1 MKIVDMTAFAGG
13 GQTKSLSVSGFT
25 LAEVLITL
33 GIIGIVAA
41 MTLPVL
47 TKKYQEVVL
56 RNQFKKGYS
65 MLSQAVIKAQSDWGG
80 MPSCYRRTY
89 SLVPTKCSNYN
100 SLGVC
105 TSSTQL
111 DGSPVPKNQT
121 GEVDD
126 CPQFWPLVRKQIK
139 IIKTCDKNSLQKGC
153 IPQYKG
159 RDEIAQES
167 QSAKPGDD
175 DYMDDYGKQ
184 MIAGCAMWTK
194 SQLDNTTASYVLADG
209 SIIIS
214 AYNGDKGTS
223 FAYDVNGKK
232 GPNKWGYDI
241 FVMAIRNNARTG
253 QASISQLIVGAGDCM
268 TAESGGKLTADM
280 IKSLYK

>member
-1 MKIVDMTAFAGG
+1 MRGG

-65 MLSQAVIKAQSDWGG
+65 MLSQAVIKAQSDWGS
-80 MPSCYRRTY
+80 MPFCYRRTY
-89 SLVPTKCSNYN
+89 NLVPTKCSNYN

-105 TSSTQL
+105 TTSTQL

>member
-1 MKIVDMTAFAGG
+1 MGG

-184 MIAGCAMWTK
+184 MIAGCAIWTK

>member
-1 MKIVDMTAFAGG
+1 MRGG

>member
-1 MKIVDMTAFAGG
+1 MGGG

>member
-1 MKIVDMTAFAGG
+1 MGG

-126 CPQFWPLVRKQIK
+126 CPQFWSLVRKQIK

>member
-1 MKIVDMTAFAGG
+1 M
-13 GQTKSLSVSGFT
+13 
-25 LAEVLITL
+25 LITL
-33 GIIGIVAA
+33 GIIGVVAA
-41 MTLPVL
+41 LTLPVL
-47 TKKYQEVVL
+47 TKKYQEIVL
-56 RNQFKKGYS
+56 KNQFKKSYS
-65 MLSQAVIKAQSDWGG
+65 MLSQAIVKAQSEFGS
-80 MPSCYRRTY
+80 MPYCYKRTY
-89 SLVPTKCSNYN
+89 NLVPQVCSHYN

-121 GEVDD
+121 GEIDD

-184 MIAGCAMWTK
+184 MIANCSMWTK

-214 AYNGDKGTS
+214 AYNGDKGSS

-232 GPNKWGYDI
+232 GPNKWGYDV
-241 FVMAIRNNARTG
+241 FVFAIVNNAKRG
-253 QASISQLIVGAGDCM
+253 QSSITQLTAGAGHCM
-268 TAESGGKLTADM
+268 SAESGGKLTADM
-280 IKSLYK
+280 IKLLYK

>member
-1 MKIVDMTAFAGG
+1 MGG

>member
-1 MKIVDMTAFAGG
+1 
-13 GQTKSLSVSGFT
+13 
-25 LAEVLITL
+25 
-33 GIIGIVAA
+33 

-121 GEVDD
+121 CEVDD